1 MAETVLLMDGDRDHG
16 EAIRTYLER
25 HQYDV
30 TVADD
35 GHEILGHLKNQKWN
49 LLLGNPFIDGE
60 TTAGRIAELL
70 KTDPTAQ
77 LIVYGTS
84 SLVDQAMDRF
94 SLDAAAYLEL
104 PINSKALM
112 LDMERARNLSLKNRK
127 IDRYVQRLTDLHTA
141 RNHFLQLFDSVPCF
155 ISVQDRNLR
164 ITAINKWFKQH
175 FGNYVG
181 GYCYQ
186 IYKHRS
192 APCEHCPV
200 IQTFEDGQVHSTEE
214 VVTAVSG
221 RQYHVLTYTAPIMD
235 EKDEI
240 TQVMEISTN
249 ITQIRQLQ
257 DHLTSLGL
265 MLGSMSHGVKGML
278 TALDGGIYQLETGLE
293 RQDDARVSRA
303 FDQVKTMTDK
313 IREMVLEILNYA
325 RSRQMT
331 YAPVPVADIVAHVMK
346 SVKPAASKNN
356 VMCDVFMPDEPGIM
370 EIDSM
375 WMESALV
382 NFLEN
387 AVDACAYDHEKPVHR
402 VSLTVTIE
410 PEEIVCFCIQD
421 NGIGMDQ
428 ETREKMFTLFFTS
441 KGSRGTGL
449 GLFIAHRVI
458 QQHGG
463 TVHVTSALNQGT
475 TLTIRLPR
483 KPPGSVGENGVS
495 PLTSEL
501 ETP

>member
-1 MAETVLLMDGDRDHG
+1 MAETVLLMDSDREHG
-16 EAIRTYLER
+16 EAIRTYLQR
-25 HQYDV
+25 HQYEV

-35 GHEILGHLKNQKWN
+35 AQEILVHLENRKWN
-49 LLLGNPFIDGE
+49 ILLGDPLINGE
-60 TTAGRIAELL
+60 TTVVKISDLL
-70 KTDPTAQ
+70 KNDPTVQ

-84 SLVDQAMDRF
+84 RQVDQAMDRF
-94 SLDAAAYLEL
+94 ALDAIAYLDL

-112 LDMERARNLSLKNRK
+112 LDMARARNLSLKNRK

-175 FGNYVG
+175 FGNSVG

-192 APCEHCPV
+192 APCENCPV

-221 RQYHVLTYTAPIMD
+221 RQYHVLTYTAPILD
-235 EKDEI
+235 EKGEI

-278 TALDGGIYQLETGLE
+278 TALDGGIYQLETGLKK
-293 RQDDARVSRA
+293 QDDARVSRA

-313 IREMVLEILNYA
+313 IREMVLEILQYA
-325 RSRQMT
+325 RSRQMK
-331 YAPVPVADIVAHVMK
+331 YAPVPVADMVAHVMK
-346 SVKPAASKNN
+346 SVRPTALKNN
-356 VMCDVFMPDEPGIM
+356 VVCEIFMPDVPGII

-382 NFLEN
+382 NFLGN
-387 AVDACAYDHEKPVHR
+387 AVDACVYDQEKPVHK

-410 PEEIVCFCIQD
+410 PKERVCFRIQD
-421 NGIGMDQ
+421 NGVGMDQ

-463 TVHVTSALNQGT
+463 TVQVTSTLNQGT
-475 TLTIRLPR
+475 ELIICLPR
-483 KPPGSVGENGVS
+483 TPPGSIGANGVNPMIS
-495 PLTSEL
+495 
-501 ETP
+501 

>member
-1 MAETVLLMDGDRDHG
+1 MAETVLLMDSDRDHG

-25 HQYDV
+25 HQYEVFV
-30 TVADD
+30 TDD
-35 GHEILGHLKNQKWN
+35 GQEILNHLKKQKWN

-60 TTAGRIAELL
+60 TTAGRIADLL

-84 SLVDQAMDRF
+84 NLVDRAMDRF
-94 SLDAAAYLEL
+94 YLGAVAYLEL

-112 LDMERARNLSLKNRK
+112 LNMEKARNLSLKNRK

-186 IYKHRS
+186 IYKHRPT
-192 APCEHCPV
+192 PCENCPV

-214 VVTAVSG
+214 VVTAISG

-293 RQDDARVSRA
+293 RQDEARVSRA
-303 FDQVKTMTDK
+303 STK
-313 IREMVLEILNYA
+313 
-325 RSRQMT
+325 SR
-331 YAPVPVADIVAHVMK
+331 P
-346 SVKPAASKNN
+346 
-356 VMCDVFMPDEPGIM
+356 
-370 EIDSM
+370 
-375 WMESALV
+375 
-382 NFLEN
+382 
-387 AVDACAYDHEKPVHR
+387 
-402 VSLTVTIE
+402 
-410 PEEIVCFCIQD
+410 
-421 NGIGMDQ
+421 
-428 ETREKMFTLFFTS
+428 
-441 KGSRGTGL
+441 
-449 GLFIAHRVI
+449 
-458 QQHGG
+458 
-463 TVHVTSALNQGT
+463 
-475 TLTIRLPR
+475 
-483 KPPGSVGENGVS
+483 
-495 PLTSEL
+495 
-501 ETP
+501 

>member
-1 MAETVLLMDGDRDHG
+1 MAETVLIMDSDREHG
-16 EAIRTYLER
+16 EAIQTHLQR

-35 GHEILGHLKNQKWN
+35 AQETLERLEGQKWN
-49 LLLGNPFIDGE
+49 ILLGDPLIDME
-60 TTAGRIAELL
+60 AATGRVADLIKE
-70 KTDPTAQ
+70 DPSVQ

-84 SLVDQAMDRF
+84 EQVDRAMDRF
-94 SLDAAAYLEL
+94 GLDAAAYMDL

-112 LDMERARNLSLKNRK
+112 LNMARARNLSLNNRK

-175 FGNYVG
+175 FGNAVG

-186 IYKHRS
+186 IYKHRTS
-192 APCEHCPV
+192 PCEKCPV
-200 IQTFEDGQVHSTEE
+200 IQTFEDGQIHSTEE
-214 VVTAVSG
+214 VVTALSG
-221 RQYHVLTYTAPIMD
+221 RQYHVLTHTAPITD

-278 TALDGGIYQLETGLE
+278 TALDGGIYQLETGLQK
-293 RQDDARVSRA
+293 QDEARVSRA
-303 FDQVKTMTDK
+303 FDQVKTMADK
-313 IREMVLEILNYA
+313 IRDMVLEILNYA
-325 RSRQMT
+325 RSRQMQ
-331 YAPVPVADIVAHVMK
+331 YAPVPVTDLVESVMK
-346 SVKPAASKNN
+346 NIRPAALKSN
-356 VMCDVFMPDEPGIM
+356 VICEVFLPDSPGII
-370 EIDSM
+370 EIDAV

-387 AVDACAYDHEKPVHR
+387 AVDACAYDHEKPVHK
-402 VSLTVTIE
+402 VSLTVTVE
-410 PEEIVCFCIQD
+410 AQERVCFRIQD

-463 TVHVTSALNQGT
+463 TVQVTSALNQGT
-475 TLTIRLPR
+475 KLIICLPR
-483 KPPGSVGENGVS
+483 IPPGSIGENGVN
-495 PLTSEL
+495 PLPS
-501 ETP
+501 

>member
-1 MAETVLLMDGDRDHG
+1 MAETVLLMDSDREHG
-16 EAIRTYLER
+16 EAIRTYLQR

-30 TVADD
+30 TVAGDAQ
-35 GHEILGHLKNQKWN
+35 EILTRLEHEKWN
-49 LLLGNPFIDGE
+49 ILLGNPLIDE
-60 TTAGRIAELL
+60 EAAAGRIADLL
-70 KTDPTAQ
+70 KEDATIQ
-77 LIVYGTS
+77 LIVFGTTVQ
-84 SLVDQAMDRF
+84 VDRAMDRF
-94 SLDAAAYLEL
+94 ALDAAAYMDL
-104 PINSKALM
+104 PINSRALM
-112 LDMERARNLSLKNRK
+112 LNMARAKNISLKNHK

-164 ITAINKWFKQH
+164 ITAINKWFKKH

-192 APCEHCPV
+192 SPCENCPV

-221 RQYHVLTYTAPIMD
+221 RQYHVLTYTAPITD

-278 TALDGGIYQLETGLE
+278 TALDGGIYQLETGLQK
-293 RQDDARVSRA
+293 QDEARVSRA
-303 FDQVKTMTDK
+303 FDQVKTMADK
-313 IREMVLEILNYA
+313 IRDMVLEILNYA
-325 RSRQMT
+325 RSRQMQ
-331 YAPVPVADIVAHVMK
+331 YAPVPVADMVEHVMK
-346 SVKPAASKNN
+346 SVRPAASKHN
-356 VMCDVFMPDEPGIM
+356 VICEVFLPEVPGII
-370 EIDSM
+370 EIDSV

-402 VSLTVTIE
+402 VSLTVTVE
-410 PEEIVCFCIQD
+410 PEEFISIRIHD
-421 NGIGMDQ
+421 NGVGMDQ

-463 TVHVTSALNQGT
+463 AVHVTSALNQGT
-475 TLTIRLPR
+475 ELTIRLPR

-495 PLTSEL
+495 PLA
-501 ETP
+501 P

>member
-1 MAETVLLMDGDRDHG
+1 MAETVLLMDSDREHG
-16 EAIRTYLER
+16 EAIRTYLQR
-25 HQYDV
+25 LQYDV
-30 TVADD
+30 TVAGDAQ
-35 GHEILGHLKNQKWN
+35 EILTRLEHQKWDI
-49 LLLGNPFIDGE
+49 LLGNPLIDE
-60 TTAGRIAELL
+60 EAAAGRIADLL
-70 KTDPTAQ
+70 KENATIQ
-77 LIVYGTS
+77 LIVFGTTAQ
-84 SLVDQAMDRF
+84 VDRAMDRF
-94 SLDAAAYLEL
+94 ALDAAAYMDL

-112 LDMERARNLSLKNRK
+112 LNMARARNISLKNHK

-192 APCEHCPV
+192 SPCENCPV
-200 IQTFEDGQVHSTEE
+200 IQTFEDGQIHSTEE

-278 TALDGGIYQLETGLE
+278 TALDGGIYQLETGLQK
-293 RQDDARVSRA
+293 QDEARVSRA
-303 FDQVKTMTDK
+303 FDQVKTMADK
-313 IREMVLEILNYA
+313 IRDMVLEILNYA
-325 RSRQMT
+325 RSRQMQ
-331 YAPVPVADIVAHVMK
+331 YAPVPIADMVEHVMK
-346 SVKPAASKNN
+346 SVRPAAAKHN
-356 VMCDVFMPDEPGIM
+356 VICEVFLPEVPGII
-370 EIDSM
+370 EIDSV

-410 PEEIVCFCIQD
+410 PDEYISIRIHD

-428 ETREKMFTLFFTS
+428 ETREKIFTLFFTS

-458 QQHGG
+458 QQH
-463 TVHVTSALNQGT
+463 
-475 TLTIRLPR
+475 
-483 KPPGSVGENGVS
+483 
-495 PLTSEL
+495 
-501 ETP
+501 

>member
-1 MAETVLLMDGDRDHG
+1 MVETVLLMDSDREHG
-16 EAIRTYLER
+16 ETIRTYLQR
-25 HQYDV
+25 HQYKV

-35 GHEILGHLKNQKWN
+35 AQKILEYLETQKWN
-49 LLLGNPFIDGE
+49 ILLGDPLIGE
-60 TTAGRIAELL
+60 ETIAGRIQKLL
-70 KTDPTAQ
+70 KADATVQ
-77 LIVYGTS
+77 LIVYGTPE
-84 SLVDQAMDRF
+84 QMDRAIDRF
-94 SLDAAAYLEL
+94 ALDAVAYLTL
-104 PINSKALM
+104 PINSKALI
-112 LDMERARNLSLKNRK
+112 LDMARARNHSLKNRK

-192 APCEHCPV
+192 SPCENCPV

-214 VVTAVSG
+214 IVTALSG

-257 DHLTSLGL
+257 NHLTSLGL

-278 TALDGGIYQLETGLE
+278 TALDGGIYQLETGLKK
-293 RQDDARVSRA
+293 QDEARVSKA
-303 FDQVKTMTDK
+303 FEQVKLMTDK

-325 RSRQMT
+325 RSRQMQ
-331 YAPVPVADIVAHVMK
+331 YEPVPVADMVEHVMK
-346 SVKPAASKNN
+346 SVRPVASRNN
-356 VMCDVFMPDEPGIM
+356 VMCEVFLPDSPGII
-370 EIDSM
+370 EIDSV

-382 NFLEN
+382 NFMEN
-387 AVDACAYDHEKPVHR
+387 AVDACAYDHEKSVHR

-410 PEEIVCFCIQD
+410 PEEIICFCIQD

-428 ETREKMFTLFFTS
+428 EIREKMFTLFFTS

-463 TVHVTSALNQGT
+463 TVQVTSTLNQGT
-475 TLTIRLPR
+475 ELTIRLPR
-483 KPPGSVGENGVS
+483 IPPGSVSENGVI
-495 PLTSEL
+495 PLTS
-501 ETP
+501 

>member
-1 MAETVLLMDGDRDHG
+1 AETVLLLDSDRDHG
-16 EAIRTYLER
+16 EAIRTYLHR
-25 HQYDV
+25 HQYEV
-30 TVADD
+30 TVVDD
-35 GHEILGHLKNQKWN
+35 PPEILAQLENQKWN
-49 LLLGNPFIDGE
+49 MLLGDPLIWGE
-60 TTAGRIAELL
+60 TTAVRIADLL
-70 KTDPTAQ
+70 KEDPAVQ

-84 SLVDQAMDRF
+84 EQVDRAMDRF
-94 SLDAAAYLEL
+94 GLDAVAYLNL
-104 PINSKALM
+104 PINSKALILNM
-112 LDMERARNLSLKNRK
+112 ARARNHSLKNRK

-175 FGNYVG
+175 FGNSVG

-192 APCEHCPV
+192 SPCEQCPV
-200 IQTFEDGQVHSTEE
+200 IQTFEDGQIHSTEE
-214 VVTAVSG
+214 VVTALSG
-221 RQYHVLTYTAPIMD
+221 RQYHVLTHTAPIMD

-278 TALDGGIYQLETGLE
+278 TALDGGIYQLETGLQK
-293 RQDDARVSRA
+293 QDEARVSRA
-303 FDQVKTMTDK
+303 FEQVKTMTDK
-313 IREMVLEILNYA
+313 IRAMVLEILHYA
-325 RSRQMT
+325 RSRQMK
-331 YAPVPVADIVAHVMK
+331 YAPVPVADIVEHVMK
-346 SVKPAASKNN
+346 SVRPTALKNN
-356 VMCDVFMPDEPGIM
+356 VVCEVFMPDAPGIM

-387 AVDACAYDHEKPVHR
+387 AVDACAYDHEKPVHK
-402 VSLTVTIE
+402 VSLTVTVE
-410 PEEIVCFCIQD
+410 PEKRVCFRIQD
-421 NGIGMDQ
+421 NGVGMDQ

-463 TVHVTSALNQGT
+463 TVQVTSALNQGT
-475 TLTIRLPR
+475 ELIICLPR
-483 KPPGSVGENGVS
+483 IPPGSIGENGVN
-495 PLTSEL
+495 PLPS
-501 ETP
+501 

>member
-1 MAETVLLMDGDRDHG
+1 MAETVLLMDSDRDHG
-16 EAIRTYLER
+16 EAIRTYLHR
-25 HQYDV
+25 HPYDV

-35 GHEILGHLKNQKWN
+35 AQEILAQLKNQTWN
-49 LLLGNPFIDGE
+49 ILLGDPLIHGE
-60 TTAGRIAELL
+60 TTAVRIADLL
-70 KTDPTAQ
+70 KHDPAVQ

-84 SLVDQAMDRF
+84 KKVDQAMDRF
-94 SLDAAAYLEL
+94 ALDAVAYLDL
-104 PINSKALM
+104 PVNSKALLLNM
-112 LDMERARNLSLKNRK
+112 ARARNHSLKNRK

-175 FGNYVG
+175 FGHAVG

-186 IYKHRS
+186 VYKHRS
-192 APCEHCPV
+192 SPCEKCPV
-200 IQTFEDGQVHSTEE
+200 IQTFEDGQIHSTEE
-214 VVTAVSG
+214 VVTALSG
-221 RQYHVLTYTAPIMD
+221 RQYHVLTHTAPITD

-278 TALDGGIYQLETGLE
+278 TALDGGIYQLETGLQK
-293 RQDDARVSRA
+293 QDEARVSRA
-303 FDQVKTMTDK
+303 FEQVKTMTDK
-313 IREMVLEILNYA
+313 IRAMVLEILHYA
-325 RSRQMT
+325 RSRQMK
-331 YAPVPVADIVAHVMK
+331 YAPVPVADIVEHVMK
-346 SVKPAASKNN
+346 SVRPTALKNN
-356 VMCDVFMPDEPGIM
+356 VVCEVFMPDTPGIM

-387 AVDACAYDHEKPVHR
+387 AVDACAYDHEKPVHK
-402 VSLTVTIE
+402 VSLTVTID
-410 PEEIVCFCIQD
+410 PEEKVCFRIQD
-421 NGIGMDQ
+421 NGVGMDQ

-463 TVHVTSALNQGT
+463 TVQVTSILNQGT
-475 TLTIRLPR
+475 ELIICLPR
-483 KPPGSVGENGVS
+483 IPPGSIGENGVN
-495 PLTSEL
+495 PLTS
-501 ETP
+501 

>member
-1 MAETVLLMDGDRDHG
+1 MAETVLLMDSDREHG
-16 EAIRTYLER
+16 EAIRTYLQR
-25 HQYDV
+25 HQYEV
-30 TVADD
+30 TVSDD
-35 GHEILGHLKNQKWN
+35 AQEILAQLENQKWN
-49 LLLGNPFIDGE
+49 ILLGNPLIDGE
-60 TTAGRIAELL
+60 ITATRTADLL
-70 KTDPTAQ
+70 GADPSTQ

-84 SLVDQAMDRF
+84 EQVDRAMDRF
-94 SLDAAAYLEL
+94 ALDAVAYLHL

-112 LDMERARNLSLKNRK
+112 LDMARARNRSVKNRK

-164 ITAINKWFKQH
+164 ITAINKWFKKH

-192 APCEHCPV
+192 SPCENCPV
-200 IQTFEDGQVHSTEE
+200 IQTFQDGRVHSTEE
-214 VVTAVSG
+214 VVTAISG

-278 TALDGGIYQLETGLE
+278 TALDGGIYQLETGLK
-293 RQDDARVSRA
+293 RQDEARVSRA
-303 FDQVKTMTDK
+303 FDQVKMMTDK
-313 IREMVLEILNYA
+313 IRDMVLEILNFA
-325 RSRQMT
+325 RSRQMM
-331 YAPVPVADIVAHVMK
+331 YAPVAVADIVEHVMK
-346 SVKPAASKNN
+346 SVRPVALKNN
-356 VMCDVFMPDEPGIM
+356 VLCEVHLPESPGIM
-370 EIDSM
+370 EIDSV

-382 NFLEN
+382 NFMEN
-387 AVDACAYDHEKPVHR
+387 AVDACTYDHDKPVHR

-410 PEEIVCFCIQD
+410 PEEMVCFCIQD

-458 QQHGG
+458 LQHGG

-475 TLTIRLPR
+475 ELIIRLPR

-495 PLTSEL
+495 PLT
-501 ETP
+501 P

>member
-1 MAETVLLMDGDRDHG
+1 MAETVLLMDSDREHG
-16 EAIRTYLER
+16 EAIRTYLQR

-30 TVADD
+30 TVAGDAQ
-35 GHEILGHLKNQKWN
+35 EILERLEDQKWN
-49 LLLGNPFIDGE
+49 ILLGDPMIDE
-60 TTAGRIAELL
+60 AAAAGRIADLL
-70 KTDPTAQ
+70 KENATTQ
-77 LIVYGTS
+77 LIVFGTRDH
-84 SLVDQAMDRF
+84 VDRAMDLF
-94 SLDAAAYLEL
+94 AMDAVAYLDL

-112 LDMERARNLSLKNRK
+112 LDMARARNHSLKNRK
-127 IDRYVQRLTDLHTA
+127 ICRYVQRLTDLHTA

-192 APCEHCPV
+192 SPCENCPV
-200 IQTFEDGQVHSTEE
+200 IQTFEDGRVHSTEE
-214 VVTAVSG
+214 VVTALSG

-257 DHLTSLGL
+257 NHLTSLGL

-278 TALDGGIYQLETGLE
+278 TALDGGIYQLETGLKK
-293 RQDDARVSRA
+293 QDEARVSGA
-303 FDQVKTMTDK
+303 FEQVKLMTDK
-313 IREMVLEILNYA
+313 IRDMVLEILNYA
-325 RSRQMT
+325 RSRQMQ
-331 YAPVPVADIVAHVMK
+331 YAPVPVVEIVEHVMK
-346 SVKPAASKNN
+346 SVRPAASKNN
-356 VMCDVFMPDEPGIM
+356 VLCEVFLPDSPGIM
-370 EIDSM
+370 EIDSV

-387 AVDACAYDHEKPVHR
+387 AVDACAYDHEKSVHR

-410 PEEIVCFCIQD
+410 PEEIICFCIQD

-475 TLTIRLPR
+475 ELTIRLPR
-483 KPPGSVGENGVS
+483 KPPGSVCENGVS
-495 PLTSEL
+495 PLT
-501 ETP
+501 P